1 MDERYDAYCAVDP
14 LFYDS
19 LSTTSATTAAGFA
32 AADRPVPA
40 GWQREPSDDW
50 LVYGPEDGKLPQQGW
65 KIHVSACLDNADRI
79 LDSVFDY
86 CVPRG
91 MSFKFLRGP
100 RMLLMRNSKYARRG
114 SSGKF
119 VTIYPRDEAELEL
132 ACKELTERLDG
143 EAGPYIL
150 SDLRY
155 GAGPVYVRY
164 GGFAARY
171 CVGADGQVVPAVEDG
186 TGTLVPDRRDPV
198 FHVPDWVTLPEFL
211 GPHLAARNAT
221 TTTDLPYRIER
232 VIHFSNGG
240 GLYVGRDTRGD
251 TQVVLKE
258 ARPHAGLDATGT
270 DAITRLHR
278 EAEMLRRLADV
289 PGIARVHDEFVLGDH
304 HFLAL
309 EFVEGRALNKLVVER
324 YPLVDADATPAELAD
339 YTDWA
344 LRIHAQVQR
353 TVEAIAAHGIV
364 YGDLHLFNIMVGPD
378 DRVTLIDFEVAAPV
392 TEASRP
398 ALRNQAFAAPRD
410 RTGLAVDRYALA
422 CLRLALFLPLTQMV
436 RLAPAKAAHLADV
449 VAAHFPVPRD
459 FLDAAVAE
467 ITGGAARPGGPG
479 GRSDETA
486 TRVGE
491 TATRVGGAAT
501 RSGEVPAG
509 RAEGSARAGT
519 GHPVPGTD
527 DFAAGPSAWPRLRD
541 RVAGAILASATPDRD
556 DRLFPG
562 DIDQF
567 RTGGLNLCYGAAGV
581 LHALHATGAGR
592 YPEYEDWLVKRA
604 LHPASGTRCGFYD
617 GLHGVAY
624 ALEHLGRRQDA
635 LDVLDICL
643 GEPWEELGEDL
654 VSGLSGIALNLAE
667 MAGRTGEP
675 TLRQAAWRAAELVAD
690 RSTDGAGAPAG
701 GDTAGSTGAGAQI
714 SGGQHPYAGLTRG
727 RTGPALMFLRLYECS
742 GDTELLDRAGDALR
756 HDLRRCVVRPDGA
769 LEVNEGWRTMPY
781 LAHGSVGVGLVL
793 DQYLRHR
800 PDPELAE
807 SADAVRR
814 AARAPFYAQSG
825 LFAGRAGIIAY
836 LAARTADRS
845 RPAGEH
851 PSGAGPD
858 RADDRT
864 ELDRQVGRLAWHALP
879 YRDYL
884 AFPGEQL
891 LRLSMDLATGSAG
904 VLLAT
909 GMARHDEPVTL
920 PFLAPLTGATR
931 LPSLPRGAH
940 RTDI

>member
-19 LSTTSATTAAGFA
+19 LSTTSATASGGFA
-32 AADRPVPA
+32 AAGRPVPV
-40 GWQREPSDDW
+40 GWQREPKDDW
-50 LVYGPEDGKLPQQGW
+50 LVYGPVDGKLPQQGW
-65 KIHVSACLDNADRI
+65 KIHISACLDNADRI
-79 LDSVFDY
+79 LDNVFDY

-91 MSFKFLRGP
+91 ISFKFLRGP

-119 VTIYPRDEAELEL
+119 VTIYPQDEAELEL
-132 ACKELTERLDG
+132 ACKELAERLDG
-143 EAGPYIL
+143 ESGPYIL

-155 GAGPVYVRY
+155 GTGPLYVRY

-171 CVGADGQVVPAVEDG
+171 CVSADGQVVPAVEDG

-198 FHVPDWVTLPEFL
+198 FHVPDWVSLPEFL

-221 TTTDLPYRIER
+221 TTSDLPYRIER

-240 GLYVGRDTRGD
+240 GLYVGRDTRTD

-258 ARPHAGLDATGT
+258 ARPHAGLDANGT
-270 DAITRLHR
+270 DAMTRLHR

-289 PGIARVHDEFVLGDH
+289 PGIARVHDEFVLGEH

-309 EFVEGRALNKLVVER
+309 EFVEGRALNKLIVER
-324 YPLVDADATPAELAD
+324 YPLVDADATPTELAE
-339 YTDWA
+339 YTEWA
-344 LRIHAQVQR
+344 LRIHAQVER
-353 TVEAIAAHGIV
+353 TVRAIAAHGIV

-378 DRVTLIDFEVAAPV
+378 DEVTLVDFEVAAPV
-392 TEASRP
+392 GEAGRP

-436 RLAPAKAAHLADV
+436 RLAPAKAGHLADV

-467 ITGGAARPGGPG
+467 ITGSTARPGDRPAQRADAKAAARPEQPMQ
-479 GRSDETA
+479 
-486 TRVGE
+486 
-491 TATRVGGAAT
+491 AAT
-501 RSGEVPAG
+501 NR
-509 RAEGSARAGT
+509 
-519 GHPVPGTD
+519 PVPGAD
-527 DFAAGPSAWPRLRD
+527 DFATGRSAWPGLRD
-541 RVAGAILASATPDRD
+541 RLAGAILASATPERD

-562 DIDQF
+562 DIEQF
-567 RTGGLNLCYGAAGV
+567 RTDGLNLGYGAAGV
-581 LHALHATGAGR
+581 LYALHASGAGR
-592 YPEYEDWLVKRA
+592 HPEHEDWLVRRA
-604 LHPASGTRCGFYD
+604 LHPTSGTRCGFYD

-690 RSTDGAGAPAG
+690 RSADGAGAPAG
-701 GDTAGSTGAGAQI
+701 GDTAGSTGAGVPQV

-727 RTGPALMFLRLYECS
+727 RSGPALMFLRLYECG

-756 HDLRRCVVRPDGA
+756 ADLRRCVLRPDGA

-781 LAHGSVGVGLVL
+781 LAHGSVGIGAVL

-807 SADAVRR
+807 SAAAIRR

-836 LAARTADRS
+836 LAARTAGRS
-845 RPAGEH
+845 RP
-851 PSGAGPD
+851 D
-858 RADDRT
+858 RAELDGAELDGAELDGAELDGAELDRA
-864 ELDRQVGRLAWHALP
+864 ELDRQVRRLAWHALP
-879 YRDYL
+879 YRGFL

-904 VLLAT
+904 VLLGTA
-909 GMARHDEPVTL
+909 AAWHDEPVTL

-940 RTDI
+940 PSLR